1 MKQLFY
7 YNQAM
12 AISNVSTLLLP
23 VPTKGSISLVI
34 APRHVIEDLTAM
46 LTSLA
51 LNGQVNLIDGGNLFD
66 GYRLARMIRKQTPYV
81 HQVLDNV
88 NLSRS
93 FTCYQMT
100 ALLRELPANGIPL
113 AVFDL
118 LATFLDE
125 SVPFSQRRRLLNKSL
140 SELQRISG
148 RSPVALWVHLRHIPS
163 REDEQLLPLVL
174 NIAQDIWRLESP
186 RHLSSQLSLF

>member
-1 MKQLFY
+1 MFY
-7 YNQAM
+7 YNEAM

-23 VPTKGSISLVI
+23 VPTKGNISLVI
-34 APRHVIEDLTAM
+34 APRQVIEDLTAM

-66 GYRLARMIRKQTPYV
+66 GYRLARMIRKQTPCV
-81 HQVLDNV
+81 HHVLDNI

-100 ALLRELPANGIPL
+100 ALLRELPANGTPL
-113 AVFDL
+113 VVFDL

-125 SVPFSQRRRLLNKSL
+125 SVPFSRRSQQLNKSL
-140 SELQRISG
+140 SELQRINVK
-148 RSPVALWVHLRHIPS
+148 SPVALWVRLCHIPS
-163 REDEQLLPLVL
+163 REDEQLLPLVQK
-174 NIAQDIWRLESP
+174 IAQDIWQLGNLRPLSP
-186 RHLSSQLSLF
+186 QLPLF

>member
-1 MKQLFY
+1 
-7 YNQAM
+7 
-12 AISNVSTLLLP
+12 
-23 VPTKGSISLVI
+23 
-34 APRHVIEDLTAM
+34 
-46 LTSLA
+46 
-51 LNGQVNLIDGGNLFD
+51 
-66 GYRLARMIRKQTPYV
+66 
-81 HQVLDNV
+81 
-88 NLSRS
+88 
-93 FTCYQMT
+93 MT

-140 SELQRISG
+140 SELQRINVK
-148 RSPVALWVHLRHIPS
+148 SPVALWVRLCHIPS